1 MRLRAVRGLN
11 TTARTI
17 LNKQR
22 SALDAERMTVLG
34 ALGFRMIVLTG
45 TQFAHQLQLH
55 RAMNAIALAMGL
67 KCDRSEAFQKLQND
81 LREFVIRHWDGGL

>member
-1 MRLRAVRGLN
+1 
-11 TTARTI
+11 
-17 LNKQR
+17 
-22 SALDAERMTVLG
+22 MTVLS

-67 KCDRSEAFQKLQND
+67 KCDRSEVFQKRQND